1 MNKNIFCAL
10 VAAGVIVSAP
20 VFANDDDVIDVQNT
34 EVKVFGEARAF
45 VEGGTATGKDP
56 ELKTSDSKL
65 GVKFNNQF
73 SPLASVF
80 GELSVDVD
88 INGDGSDDITSRLGY
103 VGVESDLL
111 GALSIGKTESI
122 MESYVNKGAQFK
134 ASGNGSIQQP
144 SDKLT
149 NSVKYE
155 KTTPIGVTFGAQS
168 QMLDGATDETFDLW
182 QIGASYQGVGVTYAD
197 DVINNIS
204 YYGIGASRS
213 YGPIS
218 ASGSFSVQDTTTTD
232 IMGYEVVGGYTIKE
246 TTTILAGYG
255 DTDATGDDGLITG
268 GVHYKLGSD
277 AVLFT
282 EIDYDLDTEESV
294 YSAGLG
300 ITF

>member
-10 VAAGVIVSAP
+10 VVAGIIVSAP
-20 VFANDDDVIDVQNT
+20 VLANDDNVVDVQDT
-34 EVKVFGEARAF
+34 QVTLFGEARAF

-65 GVKFNNQF
+65 GVKFSNQF
-73 SPLASVF
+73 SPIASVF

-88 INGDGSDDITSRLGY
+88 INGDGNDDVTSRFGY
-103 VGVESDLL
+103 VGVKSDTL

-122 MESYVNKGAQFK
+122 MENYVNKGAQFK
-134 ASGNGSIQQP
+134 ASGNGGIQQP

-155 KTTPIGVTFGAQS
+155 KTTPLGVTFGAQS
-168 QMLDGATDETFDLW
+168 QILDGVTDETFDLW
-182 QIGASYQGVGVTYAD
+182 QIGATYEGIGVTYAD
-197 DVINNIS
+197 DVINNTS

-246 TTTILAGYG
+246 TITILAGYG
-255 DTDATGDDGLITG
+255 DTDATGDDGLTTG

>member
-65 GVKFNNQF
+65 GVKFSNQF

>member
-20 VFANDDDVIDVQNT
+20 VFANDDDAIDVQNT
-34 EVKVFGEARAF
+34 EVTVFGEARAF
-45 VEGGTATGKDP
+45 VEGGTGTGKDP

-88 INGDGSDDITSRLGY
+88 INGDGSDDITSRFGY
-103 VGVESDLL
+103 VGVKSDLL
-111 GALSIGKTESI
+111 GALSIGKTSSI
-122 MESYVNKGAQFK
+122 MDSYVNKGAQFK
-134 ASGNGSIQQP
+134 ARGNGSIQQTP
-144 SDKLT
+144 FKLT

-155 KTTPIGVTFGAQS
+155 KTTPIGVTFGVQS

-182 QIGASYQGVGVTYAD
+182 QIGATYEGVGVTYAD

-218 ASGSFSVQDTTTTD
+218 ASGSFSVNDTTTTD

>member
-65 GVKFNNQF
+65 GVKFSNQF

-88 INGDGSDDITSRLGY
+88 INGDGSDDITSRFGY
-103 VGVESDLL
+103 VGVKSDLL
-111 GALSIGKTESI
+111 GALSIGKTSSI
-122 MESYVNKGAQFK
+122 MDSYVNKGAQFK
-134 ASGNGSIQQP
+134 ASGNGSIQQTP
-144 SDKLT
+144 FKLT

-182 QIGASYQGVGVTYAD
+182 QIGATYQGVGVTYAD

>member
-34 EVKVFGEARAF
+34 EVTVFGETRAF

-88 INGDGSDDITSRLGY
+88 INGDGSDDITSRFGY
-103 VGVESDLL
+103 VGVEHTHF
-111 GALSIGKTESI
+111 GALSLGKTESL
-122 MESYVNKGAQFK
+122 METYVNKGAQFK
-134 ASGNGSIQQP
+134 ASGNGSIQQTP
-144 SDKLT
+144 FKLT

-255 DTDATGDDGLITG
+255 DTDVTGDDGLVTG
-268 GVHYKLGSD
+268 GIHYEVGSD

>member
-34 EVKVFGEARAF
+34 EVTVFGETRAF

-65 GVKFNNQF
+65 GVKFSNQF

-88 INGDGSDDITSRLGY
+88 INGDGSDDITSRFGY
-103 VGVESDLL
+103 VGVKSDLL
-111 GALSIGKTESI
+111 GALSIGKTSSI
-122 MESYVNKGAQFK
+122 MDSYVNKGAQFK
-134 ASGNGSIQQP
+134 ASGNGSIQQTP
-144 SDKLT
+144 FKLT

>member
-20 VFANDDDVIDVQNT
+20 VFANDDNVIDVQNT
-34 EVKVFGEARAF
+34 EVTVFGETRAF

-56 ELKTSDSKL
+56 ELKTSYSKL
-65 GVKFNNQF
+65 GVKYNNQF

-88 INGDGSDDITSRLGY
+88 INGDGSDDITSRFGY
-103 VGVESDLL
+103 VGVKSDLL
-111 GALSIGKTESI
+111 GTLSIGKTSSI
-122 MESYVNKGAQFK
+122 MDSYVNKGAQFK
-134 ASGNGSIQQP
+134 ASGNGSIQQTP
-144 SDKLT
+144 FKLT

>member
-88 INGDGSDDITSRLGY
+88 INGDGNDDITSRLGY

-134 ASGNGSIQQP
+134 ASGNGGIQQP

-168 QMLDGATDETFDLW
+168 QMFDGATDETFDLW
-182 QIGASYQGVGVTYAD
+182 QIGATYQGVGVTYAD

>member
-88 INGDGSDDITSRLGY
+88 INGDGSDDITSRFGY
-103 VGVESDLL
+103 VGVKSDLL
-111 GALSIGKTESI
+111 GTLSIGKTSSI
-122 MESYVNKGAQFK
+122 MDSYVNKGAQFK
-134 ASGNGSIQQP
+134 ASGNGSIQQTP
-144 SDKLT
+144 FKLT

>member
-65 GVKFNNQF
+65 GVKFSNQF
-73 SPLASVF
+73 SPIASVF

-88 INGDGSDDITSRLGY
+88 INGDGSDDVTSRLGY
-103 VGVESDLL
+103 VGVESDML
-111 GALSIGKTESI
+111 GELSIGKTESI

-134 ASGNGSIQQP
+134 ASGNGSIQHP

-182 QIGASYQGVGVTYAD
+182 QIGASYQGVVVTYAD
-197 DVINNIS
+197 YVINNIS

-282 EIDYDLDTEESV
+282 EIDYDLDTDESV

>member
-10 VAAGVIVSAP
+10 VAAGVIVSAQ
-20 VFANDDDVIDVQNT
+20 VFDNDDDVIDVQNT

-65 GVKFNNQF
+65 GVKFSNQF

-88 INGDGSDDITSRLGY
+88 INGDGSDDITSRFGY
-103 VGVESDLL
+103 VGVKSDLL

-213 YGPIS
+213 YGPFS